1 MSRQFAFNPR
11 LDFAI
16 ERFIDA
22 PPRLVWEALTKP

>member
-1 MSRQFAFNPR
+1 MTATVPFDPR

-22 PPRLVWEALTKP
+22 PPRLAHILALT

>member
-1 MSRQFAFNPR
+1 MSPQVTIDPT

-22 PPRLVWEALTKP
+22 PPRLVWER